1 MNKLLKNCF
10 VVCNKK
16 SLYSLLKE
24 RWHCFKNRKESC
36 SLLYLS
42 NRLLKEDICNA
53 CKINILKTGINS
65 ELSPK
70 EYSIQFVLKA
80 MKWNWWD
87 DSKKVNAQQEIDEL
101 NAVLKDRQER
111 AEIEQRIARNRI
123 KQALGISDKIIKSGK
138 ISIQFN
144 K

>member
-16 SLYSLLKE
+16 SLYTLLKE
-24 RWHCFKNRKESC
+24 RWNCFKNRKESC

-42 NRLLKEDICNA
+42 NRLLKEEICNA
-53 CKINILKTGINS
+53 CKINILKTGIKND
-65 ELSPK
+65 LSPK
-70 EYSIQFVLKA
+70 QYELEFVLKA
-80 MKWNWWD
+80 VEWNWWD
-87 DSKKVNAQQEIDEL
+87 ETKKVNAQQEIDEL

-111 AEIEQRIARNRI
+111 AEVEQRIMRNRI
-123 KQALGISDKIIKSGK
+123 KEELGISDQMIKTGK
-138 ISIQFN
+138 ISIHFN